1 MAEEIKKVISI
12 DTKGGQS
19 VKDLIAQVEKLKD
32 LLKTLDS
39 TSDEYKSTLDELKTA
54 QDSLSSSIKSNKTE
68 VEAAEGSYNALS
80 RQMRDLKKEW
90 KATNDEAQRQELG
103 KEIKGINDQLK
114 ALDQSIGNNQRNVGN
129 YAGSFQAL
137 KQEIKDARDV
147 MVSAARGSDEYA
159 EAAARAAEASNK
171 LRDMQQEIALGSSG
185 LDNRFAVMSKTLA
198 GVSGGF
204 AAVQGAMALFGKENE
219 NLQKTF
225 VKLQAAMSMTQGFKA
240 LAELPKALNAAKIAF
255 GNVTKSVNMFK
266 TSLTG
271 VKGAIAAT
279 GIGLLVVLLGELIA
293 NWDSVTEAVGNFV
306 GGMDHLSEVVAGVG
320 NVIKNFVTGPMKAL
334 DLALK
339 GHFKEAGEAIKQTFD
354 IATNYEQGAAK
365 KASEN
370 AQKRLKEKAAETA
383 EELDYQIRMNEAK
396 EGSDWKYT
404 EKAREMYEKYFKNML
419 AQYDEN
425 SKEYKEMLIKMESY
439 NREFTEHQKAEED
452 KRNQANQAAYNRAK
466 ALAEQQKKIY
476 DDAAAAAGDAIITE
490 MEKKRNELEAKVK
503 EFEPLI
509 TKAFGNPPFKELGE
523 SLVKEANKTITEQ
536 KNTITQALNKVGLT
550 YEGMMDVLK
559 NGPKEAI
566 AIYDDVLLR
575 SGLDLTKELY
585 TIFDKGNAVML
596 NLTKSHWREMGDI
609 IDHYS
614 TLADESIRK
623 HIINEG
629 RWELFIAAVKNVIN
643 DALDEENKNIFEL
656 ANAYN
661 MTFDEIQNM
670 HEVWASGYSVV
681 LGRVRDE
688 NWKFTEEGKKHYDEY
703 YSGLM
708 DYYKDDFE
716 NWMKVLDEKSKYEQD
731 RMKYLDG
738 QTKKALKER
747 LAYELAEIDA
757 YNAELEQK
765 ADQGYWSFAYGEG
778 TWHEV
783 GKFFGFIMEDSLKL
797 YDEEIE
803 INNQYLENFKRGIEA
818 QMEEIQAEMEL
829 STTTAEEK
837 ARLEIELAE
846 LKKQLAEET
855 YKVFAQ
861 NEDKQLEKAKKIEK
875 MKKSL
880 VSSTADLAGNVS
892 DLLNEYAQN
901 NVDTNKHAAEQSFE
915 WSKALAYG
923 ETWISTLATV
933 QNIIKSFSGM
943 GPWGVAAGA
952 VAGAAALASG
962 IARTV
967 QIANQK
973 LGDTGNMS
981 SSVST
986 VSATA
991 VPEVEAQPF
1000 TYTSTVTN
1008 AEDEAKLNQP
1018 IIVQVSDIEDA
1029 SRIREGRT
1037 VETSF

>member
-370 AQKRLKEKAAETA
+370 AQKRLQEKAAETA

-536 KNTITQALNKVGLT
+536 KNTITQALNNVGLT
-550 YEGMMDVLK
+550 YEGMMNVLK

-629 RWELFIAAVKNVIN
+629 QWELFIAAVKNVIN

-731 RMKYLDG
+731 RRKYLDE

-778 TWHEV
+778 TLHEV

-915 WSKALAYG
+915 WSKALAYS

>member
-339 GHFKEAGEAIKQTFD
+339 GHFKEAGEAIKQTFA

-370 AQKRLKEKAAETA
+370 AQKRLQEKAAETA

-490 MEKKRNELEAKVK
+490 TERKRNELESRIK
-503 EFEPLI
+503 EFEPI
-509 TKAFGNPPFKELGE
+509 ISKAFGNPPFKKMGE
-523 SLVKEANKTITEQ
+523 DLAKEAKKTIESQ
-536 KNTITQALNKVGLT
+536 KNEITEALKAEGLSF
-550 YEGMMDVLK
+550 EGLMEVLK
-559 NGPKEAI
+559 EGPEEAI
-566 AIYDDVLLR
+566 AIYDSVLLKA
-575 SGLDLTKELY
+575 GKNLTKELY
-585 TIFDKGNAVML
+585 LMYKNSDKLLVNI
-596 NLTKSHWREMGDI
+596 TKSDWEEI
-609 IDHYS
+609 YNVIDLYS
-614 TLADESIRK
+614 EKAKVSIK
-623 HIINEG
+623 KNIINEG
-629 RWELFIAAVKNVIN
+629 EWELFTDAVKSVVKS
-643 DALDEENKNIFEL
+643 ALDEENRNIFEL
-656 ANAYN
+656 AKTYN
-661 MTFDEIQNM
+661 LTFDEIQDIHNAF
-670 HEVWASGYSVV
+670 VDNYKIGFGK
-681 LGRVRDE
+681 LRDE
-688 NWKFTEEGKKHYDEY
+688 NWKYTEEGKELYDEY
-703 YSGLM
+703 YNGLM
-708 DYYKDDFE
+708 EYYWDDFD
-716 NWMKVLDEKSKYEQD
+716 NWMKVVDEKSRYELERQ
-731 RMKYLDG
+731 KYLDG
-738 QTKKALKER
+738 ETKKALKER

-818 QMEEIQAEMEL
+818 QMEEIQAEKNL
-829 STTTAEEK
+829 ATTTAEEK
-837 ARLEIELAE
+837 AKLEIELAE

-861 NEDKQLEKAKKIEK
+861 NEDKQLEKAKKVEK

-880 VSSTADLAGNVS
+880 VSNTADLFGSLS
-892 DLLNEYAQN
+892 DLMGQY
-901 NVDTNKHAAEQSFE
+901 AEQNAKDNEASARAQFE
-915 WSKALAYG
+915 ASKKLG
-923 ETWISTLATV
+923 IVETIISTLSTV
-933 QNIIKSFSGM
+933 QNIVKSFSGM

-952 VAGAAALASG
+952 VAGAAALATG
-962 IARTV
+962 MARV
-967 QIANQK
+967 MQIKNQEFDSA
-973 LGDTGNMS
+973 GSTS

-1008 AEDEAKLNQP
+1008 AEEEAKLNQP